1 MSSNNNNINTPPSNP
16 TSTTS
21 STSTNRV
28 EWTDEQTTALIEQR
42 RSCNYEYY
50 YQIPGRNRKNFWNSV
65 AENVNDRCACNYTGP
80 QCQSKFNGLVTNYHV
95 S

>member
-1 MSSNNNNINTPPSNP
+1 MSSNNNNINTPPSNS

-21 STSTNRV
+21 TSTDRV
-28 EWTDEQTTALIEQR
+28 EWTDEQTATFIEQQ
-42 RSCNYEYY
+42 RSRNYEYY
-50 YQIPGRNRKNFWNSV
+50 YQIPGRNRKNFWNLV
-65 AENVNDRCACNYTGP
+65 AENVNNRCACNYTGP